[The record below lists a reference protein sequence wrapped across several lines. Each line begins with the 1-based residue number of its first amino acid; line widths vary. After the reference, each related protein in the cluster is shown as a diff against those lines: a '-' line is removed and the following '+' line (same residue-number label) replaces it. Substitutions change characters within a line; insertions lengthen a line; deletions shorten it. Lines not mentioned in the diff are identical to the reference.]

1 MSAVGDRDPRLDD
14 LEARY
19 AFLDD
24 LVHELEA
31 IVTAQGRELDALR
44 DELRRLR
51 ETVARLRPDQPDGGP
66 EPPPPHY

>member
-1 MSAVGDRDPRLDD
+1 MSPVGDSDPRLDD

-24 LVHELEA
+24 LVHELEG

-44 DELRRLR
+44 EELRRLR